1 MALYLDIH
9 RHVEGATADDIADA
23 HRADLDAQWRF
34 GVRFRGYWFSNQGG
48 MLFCLLEA
56 PDSETARAVH
66 RSSHGLLADEIFEV
80 VGPRP
85 QGDSTAS

>member
-1 MALYLDIH
+1 VTLYMDIH
-9 RHVEGATADDIADA
+9 RHVEGATTEDIADA
-23 HRADLDAQWRF
+23 HRADLEAQWRF
-34 GVRFRGYWFSNQGG
+34 GVRFCAYWFSTHGG
-48 MLFCLLEA
+48 TLFCLLEA
-56 PDSETARAVH
+56 PDSETALAVH